1 MAENFSHLMKNI
13 EPQIKEAEKKQNQTN
28 KKTTLGKKN
37 TIFPGHINCN
47 N

>member
-1 MAENFSHLMKNI
+1 MAEMFSCLMKNI
-13 EPQIKEAEKKQNQTN
+13 EPQIKEAGKKQKQT